1 MFLTT
6 YSPRLK
12 KIQKKKSF
20 RIIKYS
26 LVASFIV
33 TIITIFI
40 ISGKN
45 TETVS
50 FDADFYEK
58 KHAKDKSELRIENA
72 KLIGSDEKSRP
83 YMITAKSVMK
93 DSIKKNI
100 LTLYGVEAD
109 ISLEKGKWILL
120 KTLEASYNPNK
131 KTLASQDLVK
141 IYYNNGTTIESSNIF
156 YNISSGLIKGNN
168 GITMFGNWGV
178 IESDS
183 FSFNINNQKLK
194 FFNNPFMKIN

>member
-20 RIIKYS
+20 QIIKYS

-33 TIITIFI
+33 TIITVFI
-40 ISGKN
+40 ISGKK
-45 TETVS
+45 TDTVS
-50 FDADFYEK
+50 FDDGFYEEK
-58 KHAKDKSELRIENA
+58 YSKDKSEVRIENA
-72 KLIGSDEKSRP
+72 KLMGSDEKNRP
-83 YMITAKSVMK
+83 YMITAESALK

-100 LTLYGVEAD
+100 MTLYSVEAD

-120 KTLEASYNPNK
+120 KTELASYNHDK
-131 KTLASQDLVK
+131 KTLSSQDLVK
-141 IYYNNGTTIESSNIF
+141 IYYNNGTSLESANI
-156 YNISSGLIKGNN
+156 YYDISSGLIKGNN
-168 GITMFGNWGV
+168 GITMFGKWGV
-178 IESDS
+178 IESGS
-183 FSFNINNQKLK
+183 FSFNINSQKLK

>member
-12 KIQKKKSF
+12 KIQKKKNF

-33 TIITIFI
+33 TIITVFI

-45 TETVS
+45 TDTIS
-50 FDADFYEK
+50 FDDGFYK
-58 KHAKDKSELRIENA
+58 KKYSKDKSELRIENA
-72 KLIGSDEKSRP
+72 KLIGSDEKNRP
-83 YMITAKSVMK
+83 YMITAKSALK

-100 LTLYGVEAD
+100 MTLYSVEAD

-120 KTLEASYNPNK
+120 KTELASYNHDK
-131 KTLASQDLVK
+131 KILSSQDLVK
-141 IYYNNGTTIESSNIF
+141 IYYNNGTSLESSNIY

-168 GITMFGNWGV
+168 GITMFGEWGV
-178 IESDS
+178 IESGS
-183 FSFNINNQKLK
+183 FSFNINSQKLK
-194 FFNNPFMKIN
+194 FFNKPFMKIN

>member
-1 MFLTT
+1 
-6 YSPRLK
+6 
-12 KIQKKKSF
+12 
-20 RIIKYS
+20 
-26 LVASFIV
+26 
-33 TIITIFI
+33 
-40 ISGKN
+40 
-45 TETVS
+45 
-50 FDADFYEK
+50 
-58 KHAKDKSELRIENA
+58 
-72 KLIGSDEKSRP
+72 
-83 YMITAKSVMK
+83 MITAKSVMK

-168 GITMFGNWGV
+168 GITMFGKWGV
-178 IESDS
+178 IESGS
-183 FSFNINNQKLK
+183 FSFNINSQKLK